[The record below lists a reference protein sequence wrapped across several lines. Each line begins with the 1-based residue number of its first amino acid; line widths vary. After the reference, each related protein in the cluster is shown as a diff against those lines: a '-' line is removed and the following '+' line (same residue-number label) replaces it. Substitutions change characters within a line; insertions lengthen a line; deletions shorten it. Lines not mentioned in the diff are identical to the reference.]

1 MGNLWKVTAKRES
14 GKIVKGISVEI
25 PISDRSSKPRAKEI
39 ANAIKAK
46 YNIDASEGKCTET
59 YFTIEKI

>member
-39 ANAIKAK
+39 ATAIKAK
-46 YNIDASEGKCTET
+46 YNIDAKEEKCTEI